1 MRSNDGS
8 GPARA
13 LAGAGMSYIETRR
26 HELRKRRLLMVD
38 GNLTLN
44 SQTLDTGASARAWD
58 AGYWGFA
65 STNEANAAGLE
76 RATQQ
81 ARGNVRAMGRFGAR
95 DARPLP
101 EGTYRGEHVFK
112 GRA

>member
-44 SQTLDTGASARAWD
+44 SQTTDGGASARAYEG
-58 AGYWGFA
+58 GYWGFA
-65 STNEANAAGLE
+65 STHDTSTAGIERVTKDARQNAG
-76 RATQQ
+76 T
-81 ARGNVRAMGRFGAR
+81 MSRFGKK
-95 DARPLP
+95 DALALP
-101 EGTYRGEHVFK
+101 DGTYRGEHV
-112 GRA
+112 